1 MEQNKHLE
9 HNVCSKDLNLDS
21 AAGVV
26 KFKTCEN
33 DKAYPL
39 SIFFDGECPICRREI
54 NLMKILNRKDRLRFI
69 DFSKT
74 SYNAR
79 EQGLNPCDLE
89 LVIHARWSDG
99 QIITGVEVF
108 REMWEGVG
116 FTFLAR
122 MSRLPF
128 MNRILVRAYSW
139 FAKNRLRL
147 TGRT

>member
-1 MEQNKHLE
+1 MEQNKLFE
-9 HNVCSKDLNLDS
+9 HNVCSKDLNLGS

-26 KFKTCEN
+26 KFKTCDN
-33 DKAYPL
+33 TKAYPL

-54 NLMKILNRKDRLRFI
+54 NLMKILDRKDRLRFI

-74 SYNAR
+74 SYHAR

-89 LVIHARWSDG
+89 RVIHARWSDG
-99 QIITGVEVF
+99 RIITGVEVF

-128 MNRILVRAYSW
+128 MNGILVRAYSW